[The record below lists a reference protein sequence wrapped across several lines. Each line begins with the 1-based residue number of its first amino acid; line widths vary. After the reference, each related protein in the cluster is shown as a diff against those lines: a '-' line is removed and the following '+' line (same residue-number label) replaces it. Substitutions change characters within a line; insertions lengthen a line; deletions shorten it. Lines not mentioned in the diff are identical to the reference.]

1 MTQWAAVYCK
11 YTIHI
16 RAKIIHLSQV
26 HSSFSKMPKIEALTL
41 FLSCFLVCF
50 SLSPFSVIVDSFLL
64 VILTRHWW
72 WDRPLLQQMTR
83 KQTHGS
89 LLHQTWQVLTL
100 PQWFTYL
107 VFLSC
112 FPVQI
117 SKLNQD
123 TLTGEA
129 KRNSSAKNEHLLKM
143 CSPSGHPR
151 CRWVCF
157 FIRFGEM

>member
-1 MTQWAAVYCK
+1 
-11 YTIHI
+11 
-16 RAKIIHLSQV
+16 
-26 HSSFSKMPKIEALTL
+26 MPKIEALTL
-41 FLSCFLVCF
+41 FQSDSYHVFSFV
-50 SLSPFSVIVDSFLL
+50 SLSFSFQRDRRLL
-64 VILTRHWW
+64 PPCHSDPWHWW

-100 PQWFTYL
+100 PKWFTYL